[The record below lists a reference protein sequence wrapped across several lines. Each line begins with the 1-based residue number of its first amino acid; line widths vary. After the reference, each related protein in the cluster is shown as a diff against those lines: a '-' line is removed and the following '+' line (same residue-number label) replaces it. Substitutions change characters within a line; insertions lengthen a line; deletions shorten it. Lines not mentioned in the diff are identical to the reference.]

1 MAIAVI
7 SFGCP
12 FCGEWVDVS
21 EDLEDYVWKEQ
32 TGKATT
38 RCPECGKELQLEA
51 EGYIDYVTCITKVD
65 ELSEE
70 EAYIQHCDELVDLQR
85 DREMGCL

>member
-1 MAIAVI
+1 MM

-12 FCGEWVDVS
+12 YCGAWVDAS
-21 EDLEDYVWKEQ
+21 EDLDAYEWNAQ

-38 RCPECGKELQLEA
+38 SCPECGKELQLEA

-65 ELSEE
+65 EPTDEE
-70 EAYIQHCDELVDLQR
+70 LYLAHIDDLIDLHR
-85 DREMGCL
+85 DREMGFE

>member
-1 MAIAVI
+1 MM

-38 RCPECGKELQLEA
+38 SCPECDKELQLEA
-51 EGYIDYVTCITKVD
+51 DGYIDYVTCITKVD
-65 ELSEE
+65 ELSDK
-70 EAYIQHCDELVDLQR
+70 EAYLQHCDELIDLQR
-85 DREMGCL
+85 DREMGIE

>member
-1 MAIAVI
+1 MI

-38 RCPECGKELQLEA
+38 NCPECGKELQLEA
-51 EGYIDYVTCITKVD
+51 EGYIDYVTCLTKVD
-65 ELSEE
+65 EISEE

>member
-1 MAIAVI
+1 MV

-32 TGKATT
+32 TGKSTT
-38 RCPECGKELQLEA
+38 SCPECGKELQLEA

-65 ELSEE
+65 ELSDEE
-70 EAYIQHCDELVDLQR
+70 LYLAHIDDLVDLHR
-85 DREMGCL
+85 DKEMGIL

>member
-1 MAIAVI
+1 M

-21 EDLEDYVWKEQ
+21 EDLEDYTWKGQ

-38 RCPECGKELQLEA
+38 CCPECGMELQLEA

-65 ELSEE
+65 ELSDK
-70 EAYIQHCDELVDLQR
+70 EAYLQHCDELIDLQR
-85 DREMGCL
+85 DREMGIE

>member
-1 MAIAVI
+1 MM

-21 EDLEDYVWKEQ
+21 EGLEDYVWKEQ

-38 RCPECGKELQLEA
+38 SCPECGKELQLEA
-51 EGYIDYVTCITKVD
+51 DGYIDCVTCITKND

-70 EAYIQHCDELVDLQR
+70 EAYLQHCDELVDLQR
-85 DREMGCL
+85 DKEMGFE

>member
-1 MAIAVI
+1 MM

-38 RCPECGKELQLEA
+38 SCHECGKELQLEA
-51 EGYIDYVTCITKVD
+51 EGYIDFVTCITKVD
-65 ELSEE
+65 EISEE
-70 EAYIQHCDELVDLQR
+70 EAYLQHCDELVDLHR
-85 DREMGCL
+85 DREMGFE

>member
-1 MAIAVI
+1 M

-21 EDLEDYVWKEQ
+21 EDLEDYDWKGQ

-38 RCPECGKELQLEA
+38 CCPECGMELQLEA
-51 EGYIDYVTCITKVD
+51 EGYIDYVTCITKNNEPTDEELELMRAD
-65 ELSEE
+65 EL
-70 EAYIQHCDELVDLQR
+70 IDLHR
-85 DREMGCL
+85 DREMGFE

>member
-1 MAIAVI
+1 ML

-21 EDLEDYVWKEQ
+21 EDLDAYEWNAQ

-38 RCPECGKELQLEA
+38 NCPECGKELQLEA
-51 EGYIDYVTCITKVD
+51 EGYIDCVTCITKND
-65 ELSEE
+65 EPTDEE
-70 EAYIQHCDELVDLQR
+70 LYLAHIDDLIDLQR
-85 DREMGCL
+85 DREMGIE

>member
-1 MAIAVI
+1 MM

-38 RCPECGKELQLEA
+38 SCPGCGKELQLEA
-51 EGYIDYVTCITKVD
+51 EGYIDYVTCITKND
-65 ELSEE
+65 EPTDEE
-70 EAYIQHCDELVDLQR
+70 LYLAHIDDLIDLHR
-85 DREMGCL
+85 DREMGFE

>member
-1 MAIAVI
+1 M

-12 FCGEWVDVS
+12 FCGTWVDVA
-21 EDLEDYVWKEQ
+21 EDLEDYEWHGQ

-38 RCPECGKELQLEA
+38 CCPECSKELQLEA

-65 ELSEE
+65 ELSDK
-70 EAYIQHCDELVDLQR
+70 EAYLQHCDELIDLHR
-85 DREMGCL
+85 DREMGFE

>member
-1 MAIAVI
+1 MI

-21 EDLEDYVWKEQ
+21 ENLNDYTWHEQ

-38 RCPECGKELQLEA
+38 SCPECGMELQLDA

-65 ELSEE
+65 ELSDE
-70 EAYIQHCDELVDLQR
+70 EAYLQRCDELVDLHR

>member
-1 MAIAVI
+1 M

-21 EDLEDYVWKEQ
+21 EDLDAYEWNAQ
-32 TGKATT
+32 TGKATIS
-38 RCPECGKELQLEA
+38 CPECGKELHIEA
-51 EGYIDYVTCITKVD
+51 EGYIDYVTCITTND

-70 EAYIQHCDELVDLQR
+70 EAYLQHCDELVDLHR
-85 DREMGCL
+85 DREMGFE

>member
-1 MAIAVI
+1 MM

-12 FCGEWVDVS
+12 YCGAWVDAS
-21 EDLEDYVWKEQ
+21 EDLDEYVWKEQ

-38 RCPECGKELQLEA
+38 SCPECGKELQLEV
-51 EGYIDYVTCITKVD
+51 EGHIDYVTCITKND
-65 ELSEE
+65 EPTDEE
-70 EAYIQHCDELVDLQR
+70 LYLDHIDDLIDLHR

>member
-1 MAIAVI
+1 MM

-12 FCGEWVDVS
+12 YCGAWVDAS
-21 EDLEDYVWKEQ
+21 EDLDEYVWKEQ

-38 RCPECGKELQLEA
+38 SCPECGKELQLEA
-51 EGYIDYVTCITKVD
+51 EGHIDYVTCITKND
-65 ELSEE
+65 EPTDEE
-70 EAYIQHCDELVDLQR
+70 LYLAHIDDLIDLHR